1 MFGLFTHGR
10 KVTEAQMRL
19 GRLLEMQGI
28 INISK
33 FIRACERGEYEKIEK
48 WKKEIRAG
56 RI

>member
-1 MFGLFTHGR
+1 MFGLFERKR
-10 KVTEAQMRL
+10 KVTEAQMKL
-19 GRLLEMQGI
+19 GRLLEAQGI
-28 INISK
+28 TNISK